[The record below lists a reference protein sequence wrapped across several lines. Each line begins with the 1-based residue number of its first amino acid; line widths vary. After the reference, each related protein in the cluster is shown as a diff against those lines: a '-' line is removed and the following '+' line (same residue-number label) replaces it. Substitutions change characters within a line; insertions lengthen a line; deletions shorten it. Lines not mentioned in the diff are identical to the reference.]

1 MPIRWAILVTKR
13 LRLLLLATAMLAIS
27 LVFLGGCQGDDD
39 HSDKAAAPGAS
50 QGKTSLALV
59 DATAAVKKN
68 PRTVNGSGDPSDPVN
83 IAIAGSKAQLL
94 KAFSK
99 AGWVVPDKRGLG
111 ANTRMATSVIFK
123 KSYPAAPISDLYLY
137 GRHQDIA
144 FEQEVD
150 TGDGLS
156 PAVRH
161 HVRFWQ
167 SDEVA
172 SDGTP
177 IWLGA
182 ATFDSGVGV
191 SFKGKPHTTH
201 WIAPN
206 IDEERQAVV
215 DALQGAGAVEES
227 GLQSGGLTSLTGLA
241 NADGNPMYTDGK
253 IVAIDLSSK

>member
-1 MPIRWAILVTKR
+1 M
-13 LRLLLLATAMLAIS
+13 
-27 LVFLGGCQGDDD
+27 
-39 HSDKAAAPGAS
+39 
-50 QGKTSLALV
+50 

-99 AGWVVPDKRGLG
+99 AGWAVPDNRGFST
-111 ANTRMATSVIFK
+111 NTKMATSVLLK

-137 GRHQDIA
+137 GRNQDIA
-144 FEQEVD
+144 FQQEVD
-150 TGDGLS
+150 MGDGLS

-167 SDEVA
+167 SDEVT
-172 SDGTP
+172 SNGTP

-182 ATFDSGVGV
+182 ATFDRGVGV
-191 SFKGKPHTTH
+191 SFKGIPHTTH

-206 IDEERQAVV
+206 IDEERQAVA
-215 DALQGAGAVEES
+215 DALHGAGAVEES

-241 NADGNPMYTDGK
+241 NAEGDPIYTDGK
-253 IVAIDLSSK
+253 IVAIDLTSR